1 MSFCAHLFVTC
12 CFSIHFSRTLLV
24 PHLSIHDHLYSLSTA
39 LFNRTF
45 SDNRNVLSNTIATSQ
60 MWLLSMWNVTSVTE
74 KWSSTFYFIL
84 INLDL
89 KSHMWLPI
97 EQHRA
102 SKGCLLWAPATLC
115 LRAFILVKVALPP
128 TLEVRWVKGP
138 PPQQPLFQ
146 LTNQWGSS
154 HLRWDN
160 WDGFTW
166 SQSSSVGQSS
176 SCSHWY

>member
-84 INLDL
+84 INLGL